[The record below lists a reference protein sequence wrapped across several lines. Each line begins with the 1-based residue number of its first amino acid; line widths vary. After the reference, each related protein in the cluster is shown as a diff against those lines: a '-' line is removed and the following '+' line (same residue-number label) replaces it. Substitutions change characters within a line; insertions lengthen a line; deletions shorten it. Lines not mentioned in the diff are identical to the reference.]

1 MEQVRRYFKKAIEYV
16 SKPEMRVLPGQ
27 LAFFIVV
34 SLIPLLALVGT
45 IAGYLSVST
54 DKVMNI
60 LETVIPF
67 ELTDDIL
74 TYVSGEG
81 LTFNIA
87 VFFISAFLLASNGA
101 HSMIITSN
109 EIYKLKDSNA
119 INRRLKAIAM
129 TFILVL
135 LFLFLLLVPVFG
147 DTIFEILTVNIPNK
161 NAVLFAYN
169 LYKLMQ
175 YPISFILIF
184 YNIKLLYTLAPDREI
199 KTKTTTTG
207 TIFTTIGWIL
217 STKLYAIYAG
227 SFSSYNLFYGSISN
241 ILFLLMWVYILSYI
255 FVLGMAFNA
264 SATKKDDYE
273 TMQLNIHETTKQNVK
288 NQS

>member
-1 MEQVRRYFKKAIEYV
+1 MEQVRRYFKKAMEYV

-109 EIYKLKDSNA
+109 EIYKLKDSNV
-119 INRRLKAIAM
+119 INRRLKAIVM

-147 DTIFEILTVNIPNK
+147 DTIFEILTANIPNK

-273 TMQLNIHETTKQNVK
+273 TMKLNIK
-288 NQS
+288 S

>member
-27 LAFFIVV
+27 LAFFIVI

-109 EIYKLKDSNA
+109 EIYKLKDSNV
-119 INRRLKAIAM
+119 INRRLKAIVM
-129 TFILVL
+129 TVILVL

-147 DTIFEILTVNIPNK
+147 DTIFEILTANIPNK

-273 TMQLNIHETTKQNVK
+273 TMQLSVQKE
-288 NQS
+288 

>member
-1 MEQVRRYFKKAIEYV
+1 MEQVRRFFKRVIKYI

-54 DKVMNI
+54 EQTLQIFGSILPFDITEDIFTVM
-60 LETVIPF
+60 P
-67 ELTDDIL
+67 
-74 TYVSGEG
+74 GKG

-87 VFFISAFLLASNGA
+87 VFFISAFLLASNGT

-109 EIYKLKDSNA
+109 EIYKVKNNN
-119 INRRLKAIAM
+119 IIKRRMKAVGM

-147 DTIFEILTVNIPNK
+147 DKIFEVIAYNIANEQIVNISYTI
-161 NAVLFAYN
+161 YN
-169 LYKLMQ
+169 LMQ
-175 YPISFILIF
+175 YPLSLILIF
-184 YNIKLLYTLAPDREI
+184 YNIKLLYTLAPDRKI
-199 KTKTTTTG
+199 KRKTTNTG
-207 TIFTTIGWIL
+207 AIFTTVGWIIA
-217 STKLYAIYAG
+217 TKIYSIYAG
-227 SFSSYNLFYGSISN
+227 TFSNYNIFYGSISN

-264 SATKKDDYE
+264 TNTQKDDYE
-273 TMQLNIHETTKQNVK
+273 TMQMNVLKLND
-288 NQS
+288 